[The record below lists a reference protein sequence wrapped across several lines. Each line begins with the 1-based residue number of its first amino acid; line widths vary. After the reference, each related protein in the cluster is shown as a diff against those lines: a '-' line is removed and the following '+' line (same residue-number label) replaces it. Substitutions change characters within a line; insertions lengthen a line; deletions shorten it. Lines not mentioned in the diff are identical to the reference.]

1 MISTEEAIAIAE
13 ICVYVPIFILTL
25 IIVFRHGFKRQSGWI
40 YLAIFCLVRLAGAAF
55 KIKSAS
61 NPTSRTDITWAG
73 ILQSVG
79 LSPLLLASLGLL
91 KRVTDLVSHREP
103 SDPEQGPN
111 VAGKG
116 GLIGRII
123 SKRATAASRRSK
135 IIQLAQ
141 IPIVLG
147 LVLCIIGGTDAA
159 SKNAS
164 DMHKGPTYTK
174 VGVVIFL
181 AAYFL
186 LIALLATTIRD
197 VGEAPR
203 GENRLYWVIV
213 AAIPLL
219 GVRLV
224 YSLVAVFSHDK
235 KFAIEG
241 GDPWINFGMAVVE
254 EFLIVCMYTTSGL
267 TLGKK

>member
-40 YLAIFCLVRLAGAAF
+40 YLAIFCLVHLAGAAF

-61 NPTSRTDITWAG
+61 NPTSRTDI
-73 ILQSVG
+73 
-79 LSPLLLASLGLL
+79 SLGLL